1 METLK
6 QLLIE
11 HEKEQEVVVADVIA
25 RGFLS
30 YFSLRLGWCFCTETR
45 DLKLC
50 IGWMPRGVKG
60 DIANLR
66 PPS

>member
-30 YFSLRLGWCFCTETR
+30 YFSLRLGWCFCTET
-45 DLKLC
+45 
-50 IGWMPRGVKG
+50 
-60 DIANLR
+60 
-66 PPS
+66 